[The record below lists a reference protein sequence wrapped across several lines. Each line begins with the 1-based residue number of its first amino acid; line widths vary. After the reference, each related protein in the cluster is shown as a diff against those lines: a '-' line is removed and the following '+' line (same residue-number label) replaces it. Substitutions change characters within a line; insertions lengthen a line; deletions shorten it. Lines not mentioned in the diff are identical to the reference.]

1 MNLFFNILFIFA
13 RDIILIEYIDN
24 DHKKVANT
32 VKELL
37 MTEQGIPEVLIK
49 ENKVPECVIKKETIL
64 QFCIDKSGEANVLN
78 QRQHILTQ
86 NFSVFRI

>member
-1 MNLFFNILFIFA
+1 
-13 RDIILIEYIDN
+13 
-24 DHKKVANT
+24 VADT

-49 ENKVPECVIKKETIL
+49 LNKVPECNIKKETIL
-64 QFCIDKSGEANVLN
+64 QFCVDEHGETNILN

-86 NFSVFRI
+86 NFSVFRK